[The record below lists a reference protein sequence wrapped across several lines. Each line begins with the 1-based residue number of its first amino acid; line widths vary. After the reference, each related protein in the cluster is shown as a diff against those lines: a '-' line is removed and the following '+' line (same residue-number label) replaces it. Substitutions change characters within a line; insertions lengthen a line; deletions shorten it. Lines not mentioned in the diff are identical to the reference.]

1 MDKQVLQ
8 SFSASIVRQVI
19 IGAAAYFGLAEPD
32 KVGLDHASGLLGT
45 LLVAAVMALWSL
57 LTHKKNLATVPPA
70 TQPAPSTPSAFGSM
84 LFLALLLGVGVAVPA
99 CSMGG
104 CASAQYDARITPQG
118 LAILADDVQED
129 VNFGI
134 QASPPADQEALRAEA
149 DAFFEA
155 IRTKDAGVIA
165 GSAAPRWGIIKALAL
180 DGVDFQIQTDQIGP
194 GVADI
199 HRESVFRFEG
209 LLNRVR

>member
-1 MDKQVLQ
+1 MDWQKVLTE
-8 SFSASIVRQVI
+8 FWRIARI
-19 IGAAAYFGLAEPD
+19 AAANIGGAFGALAA
-32 KVGLDHASGLLGT
+32 VGKPITGNAVLDIMICGVLSAIAYGTSRVSDGSTAFPGVQIKGPHIPKAFLLGLLLT
-45 LLVAAVMALWSL
+45 LS
-57 LTHKKNLATVPPA
+57 
-70 TQPAPSTPSAFGSM
+70 
-84 LFLALLLGVGVAVPA
+84 VAVPA

-118 LAILADDVQED
+118 LAILADDVEED

-134 QASPPADQEALRAEA
+134 QAAPPEEQDGLRAEA
-149 DAFFEA
+149 VAFFEA
-155 IRTKDAGVIA
+155 IRSKDAGVIA
-165 GSAAPRWGIIKALAL
+165 GAAGPRWGIIKALAL
-180 DGVDFQIQTDQIGP
+180 NGVDFQIQTDQIGP